1 MAFRA
6 LIDLRQRGRARRP
19 HRACRSIAAAPS
31 APAAATAHKH
41 DPSHVKGTIV
51 VAIEWR
57 RDRGRPRNVESAGPV
72 VSCHTTLTTGTPQ
85 TKTFV
90 GNDPSSTAL
99 LSASW
104 PSDCLRR
111 RR

>member
-72 VSCHTTLTTGTPQ
+72 VSCHTTLTAGTTH

-90 GNDPSSTAL
+90 GNDPLLYGTAL
-99 LSASW
+99 GVLAC
-104 PSDCLRR
+104 DCLRR